1 MADQVIE
8 RFRSPINAAQLEL
21 LLTYSTYPHRG
32 ASRAKERQIPRIIR
46 LHLWRGEQDQDWFE

>member
-8 RFRSPINAAQLEL
+8 RFRSPINAAQVEL
-21 LLTYSTYPHRG
+21 LFYGVAQPSCG
-32 ASRAKERQIPRIIR
+32 ARAAPEAQIPPIIR